1 MSESVVT
8 ELTVEYTRKQLTK
21 PASRSQHQQ
30 WFMKRTKQARRKSP
44 TRMVRYVTSMSDTVS
59 LINSCGRNKGKE
71 GVLRRE
77 LVHTSPTRLHLSVLC
92 GLLLPGRV
100 VEQRKDPSLW
110 RSLSSVN
117 HELFK

>member
-71 GVLRRE
+71 GVLRWE
-77 LVHTSPTRLHLSVLC
+77 LVHTSPTRLHLSVW
-92 GLLLPGRV
+92 PA
-100 VEQRKDPSLW
+100 
-110 RSLSSVN
+110 SSWQSGGT
-117 HELFK
+117 EKGPQPLEKPQLYKSPII

>member
-1 MSESVVT
+1 MPESVVN

-77 LVHTSPTRLHLSVLC
+77 LVHTPPTRLHLSVW
-92 GLLLPGRV
+92 PASSGRV

-110 RSLSSVN
+110 RSLSSIN
-117 HELFK
+117 HQLFK

>member
-1 MSESVVT
+1 MPESVVT

-77 LVHTSPTRLHLSVLC
+77 LVHTSPTRLHLSVCVACFFLAEWWNRERTPVF
-92 GLLLPGRV
+92 GEASAL
-100 VEQRKDPSLW
+100 
-110 RSLSSVN
+110 
-117 HELFK
+117 